1 MEDKKIDIIIDT
13 DPGVDDAIALLYA
26 FKSECFNIKL
36 ISSAGGNGPIENITS
51 NAIHITELF
60 NEEIPVVEG
69 SPTPLVR
76 PAKYATNAQGKSGLG
91 DYSYNKKKLK
101 HHPIEGEACDV
112 IYQTLK
118 SSKCEK
124 CNEVVSNIVANAV
137 ATIGENLQVRRGKT
151 ITVDNGL
158 IVSYVHTAIAPGL
171 GKIGVLVALKS
182 DASQDKLEELG
193 KGIAMHIAATKPEFL
208 TEADVPATKIDSEKE
223 IARELAKKSGKP
235 DNIVEKMVEG
245 RVKKYYEENVLLNQ
259 AYIMDGNKKISD
271 LLKDFEKETG
281 KKVEIQEYVFFVLG
295 EGIEKQTADFADE
308 VASMVNKA

>member
-1 MEDKKIDIIIDT
+1 MANADLIKKLRENTGCGMADCNKALKENNDDYEKAVEWLRKKGLSSAAKKSSRVTAEGVVGIENDGKKATILEVNSET
-13 DPGVDDAIALLYA
+13 DFVARNEKFQDLVKNLL
-26 FKSECFNIKL
+26 KISLNIKEDDTYKF
-36 ISSAGGNGPIENITS
+36 AE
-51 NAIHITELF
+51 
-60 NEEIPVVEG
+60 
-69 SPTPLVR
+69 
-76 PAKYATNAQGKSGLG
+76 
-91 DYSYNKKKLK
+91 
-101 HHPIEGEACDV
+101 
-112 IYQTLK
+112 TLK

-124 CNEVVSNIVANAV
+124 CNEVVSDIVANAV
-137 ATIGENLQVRRGKT
+137 ATIGENLQIRRGKT
-151 ITVDNGL
+151 LSVDNGL

-245 RVKKYYEENVLLNQ
+245 RVKKFYEENVLLNQ
-259 AYIMDGNKKISD
+259 VYIMDSNKKISD

>member
-1 MEDKKIDIIIDT
+1 MANADLIKKLRENTGCGMADCNKALKENNDDYEKAVEWLRKKGLSSAAKKSSRVTAEGVVGIENDGKKATILEVNSET
-13 DPGVDDAIALLYA
+13 DFVARNEKFQDLVKNLL
-26 FKSECFNIKL
+26 KISLNIKEDDTYKF
-36 ISSAGGNGPIENITS
+36 AE
-51 NAIHITELF
+51 
-60 NEEIPVVEG
+60 
-69 SPTPLVR
+69 
-76 PAKYATNAQGKSGLG
+76 
-91 DYSYNKKKLK
+91 
-101 HHPIEGEACDV
+101 
-112 IYQTLK
+112 TLK

-124 CNEVVSNIVANAV
+124 CNEVVSDIVANAV
-137 ATIGENLQVRRGKT
+137 ATIGENLQIRRGKT
-151 ITVDNGL
+151 LSVDNGL

-208 TEADVPATKIDSEKE
+208 TEADVPATKINSEKE

>member
-1 MEDKKIDIIIDT
+1 MANSDLIKKLRENTGCGMADCNKALKENNDDYEKAVEWLRKKGLSSAAKKSSRVTAEGVVGIENDGKKATILEVNSET
-13 DPGVDDAIALLYA
+13 DFVARNEKFQDLVKNLL
-26 FKSECFNIKL
+26 KISLNIKEDDTYKF
-36 ISSAGGNGPIENITS
+36 AE
-51 NAIHITELF
+51 
-60 NEEIPVVEG
+60 
-69 SPTPLVR
+69 
-76 PAKYATNAQGKSGLG
+76 
-91 DYSYNKKKLK
+91 
-101 HHPIEGEACDV
+101 
-112 IYQTLK
+112 TLK

-124 CNEVVSNIVANAV
+124 CNEVVSDIVANAV
-137 ATIGENLQVRRGKT
+137 ATIGENLQIRRGKT
-151 ITVDNGL
+151 LSVDNGL

>member
-1 MEDKKIDIIIDT
+1 MANADLIKKLRENTGCGMSDCNKALKENNDDYEKAVEWLRKKGLSSAAKKSSRVTAEGVVGIDNDGKKASILEVNSET
-13 DPGVDDAIALLYA
+13 DFVARNEKFQDLVKNLL
-26 FKSECFNIKL
+26 KISLNIK
-36 ISSAGGNGPIENITS
+36 EN
-51 NAIHITELF
+51 
-60 NEEIPVVEG
+60 
-69 SPTPLVR
+69 
-76 PAKYATNAQGKSGLG
+76 
-91 DYSYNKKKLK
+91 
-101 HHPIEGEACDV
+101 DV
-112 IYQTLK
+112 YKFAETLK

-124 CNEVVSNIVANAV
+124 CNEVVSDIVANAV
-137 ATIGENLQVRRGKT
+137 ATIGENLQIRRGKT

-245 RVKKYYEENVLLNQ
+245 RVKKFYEENVLLNQ

>member
-1 MEDKKIDIIIDT
+1 MANADLIKKLRENTGCGMADCNKALKENNDDYEKAVEWLRKKGLSSAAKKSSRVTAEGVVGIDNDGKKATILEVNSET
-13 DPGVDDAIALLYA
+13 DFVARNEKFQDLVKNLL
-26 FKSECFNIKL
+26 KISLNIKEDDTYKF
-36 ISSAGGNGPIENITS
+36 AE
-51 NAIHITELF
+51 
-60 NEEIPVVEG
+60 
-69 SPTPLVR
+69 
-76 PAKYATNAQGKSGLG
+76 
-91 DYSYNKKKLK
+91 
-101 HHPIEGEACDV
+101 
-112 IYQTLK
+112 TLK

-124 CNEVVSNIVANAV
+124 CNEVVSDIVANAV
-137 ATIGENLQVRRGKT
+137 ATIGENLQIRRGKT
-151 ITVDNGL
+151 LSVDNGL

>member
-1 MEDKKIDIIIDT
+1 MANADLIKKLRENTGCGMADCNKALKENNDDYEKAVEWLRKKGLSSAAKKSSRVTAEGVVGIENDGKKATILEVNSET
-13 DPGVDDAIALLYA
+13 DFVARNEKFQDLVKNLL
-26 FKSECFNIKL
+26 KISLNIKEDDTYKF
-36 ISSAGGNGPIENITS
+36 AE
-51 NAIHITELF
+51 
-60 NEEIPVVEG
+60 
-69 SPTPLVR
+69 
-76 PAKYATNAQGKSGLG
+76 
-91 DYSYNKKKLK
+91 
-101 HHPIEGEACDV
+101 
-112 IYQTLK
+112 TLK

>member
-1 MEDKKIDIIIDT
+1 MANTDLIKKLRENTGCGMSDCNKALKENNDDYEKAVEWLRKKGLSSAAKKSSRVTAEGVVGIDNDGKKASILEVNSET
-13 DPGVDDAIALLYA
+13 DFVARNEKFQDLVKNLL
-26 FKSECFNIKL
+26 KISLNIK
-36 ISSAGGNGPIENITS
+36 EN
-51 NAIHITELF
+51 
-60 NEEIPVVEG
+60 
-69 SPTPLVR
+69 
-76 PAKYATNAQGKSGLG
+76 
-91 DYSYNKKKLK
+91 
-101 HHPIEGEACDV
+101 DV
-112 IYQTLK
+112 YKFAETLK

-124 CNEVVSNIVANAV
+124 CNEVVSDIVANAV
-137 ATIGENLQVRRGKT
+137 ATIGENLQIRRGKT

-259 AYIMDGNKKISD
+259 AYIMDSNKKISD

>member
-1 MEDKKIDIIIDT
+1 MANADLIKKLRENTGCGMSDCNKALKENNDDYEKAVEWLRKKGLSSAAKKSSRVTAEGVVGIDNDGKKASILEVNSET
-13 DPGVDDAIALLYA
+13 DFVARNEKFQDLVKNLL
-26 FKSECFNIKL
+26 KISLNIK
-36 ISSAGGNGPIENITS
+36 EN
-51 NAIHITELF
+51 
-60 NEEIPVVEG
+60 
-69 SPTPLVR
+69 
-76 PAKYATNAQGKSGLG
+76 
-91 DYSYNKKKLK
+91 
-101 HHPIEGEACDV
+101 DV
-112 IYQTLK
+112 YKFAETLK
-118 SSKCEK
+118 YSKCEK
-124 CNEVVSNIVANAV
+124 CNEVVSDIVANAV
-137 ATIGENLQVRRGKT
+137 ATIGENLQIRRGKT

-295 EGIEKQTADFADE
+295 EGIEKQTTDFADE

>member
-1 MEDKKIDIIIDT
+1 MANADLIKKLRENTGCGMADCNKALKENNDDYEKAVEWLRKKGLSSAAKKSSRVTAEGVVGIDNDGKKASILEVNSET
-13 DPGVDDAIALLYA
+13 DFVARNEKFQDLVKNLL
-26 FKSECFNIKL
+26 KISLNIK
-36 ISSAGGNGPIENITS
+36 EN
-51 NAIHITELF
+51 
-60 NEEIPVVEG
+60 
-69 SPTPLVR
+69 
-76 PAKYATNAQGKSGLG
+76 
-91 DYSYNKKKLK
+91 
-101 HHPIEGEACDV
+101 DV
-112 IYQTLK
+112 YKFAETLK

-124 CNEVVSNIVANAV
+124 CNEVVSDIVANAV
-137 ATIGENLQVRRGKT
+137 ATIGENLQIRRGKT

-295 EGIEKQTADFADE
+295 EGIEKQTTDFADE

>member
-1 MEDKKIDIIIDT
+1 MANADLIKKLRENTGCGMADCNKALKENNDDYEKAVEWLRKKGLSSAAKKSSRVTAEGVVGIDNDGKKASILEVNSET
-13 DPGVDDAIALLYA
+13 DFVARNEKFQDLVKNLL
-26 FKSECFNIKL
+26 KISLNIK
-36 ISSAGGNGPIENITS
+36 EN
-51 NAIHITELF
+51 
-60 NEEIPVVEG
+60 
-69 SPTPLVR
+69 
-76 PAKYATNAQGKSGLG
+76 
-91 DYSYNKKKLK
+91 
-101 HHPIEGEACDV
+101 DV
-112 IYQTLK
+112 YKFAETLK

-124 CNEVVSNIVANAV
+124 CNEVVSDIVANAV
-137 ATIGENLQVRRGKT
+137 ATIGENLQIRRGKT

>member
-1 MEDKKIDIIIDT
+1 MANADLIKKLRENTGCGMSDCNKALKENNDDYEKAVEWLRKKGLSSAAKKSSRVTAEGVVGIDNDGKKASILEVNSET
-13 DPGVDDAIALLYA
+13 DFVARNEKFQDLVKNLL
-26 FKSECFNIKL
+26 KISLNIK
-36 ISSAGGNGPIENITS
+36 EN
-51 NAIHITELF
+51 
-60 NEEIPVVEG
+60 
-69 SPTPLVR
+69 
-76 PAKYATNAQGKSGLG
+76 
-91 DYSYNKKKLK
+91 
-101 HHPIEGEACDV
+101 DV
-112 IYQTLK
+112 YKFAETLK

-124 CNEVVSNIVANAV
+124 CNEVVSDIVANAV
-137 ATIGENLQVRRGKT
+137 ATIGENLQIRRGKT

>member
-1 MEDKKIDIIIDT
+1 MANADLIKKLRENTGCGMADCNKALKENNDDYEKAVEWLRKKGLSSAAKKSSRVTAEGVVGIDNDGKKASILEVNSET
-13 DPGVDDAIALLYA
+13 DFVARNEKFQDLVKNLL
-26 FKSECFNIKL
+26 KISLNIK
-36 ISSAGGNGPIENITS
+36 EN
-51 NAIHITELF
+51 
-60 NEEIPVVEG
+60 
-69 SPTPLVR
+69 
-76 PAKYATNAQGKSGLG
+76 
-91 DYSYNKKKLK
+91 
-101 HHPIEGEACDV
+101 DV
-112 IYQTLK
+112 YKFAETLK

-124 CNEVVSNIVANAV
+124 CNEVVSDIVANAV
-137 ATIGENLQVRRGKT
+137 VTIGENLQIRRGKT

>member
-1 MEDKKIDIIIDT
+1 MANADLIKKLRENTGCGMSDCNKALKENNDDYEKAVEWLRKKGLSSAAKKSSRVTAEGVVGIDNDGKKASILEVNSET
-13 DPGVDDAIALLYA
+13 DFVARNEKFQDLVKNLL
-26 FKSECFNIKL
+26 KISLNIK
-36 ISSAGGNGPIENITS
+36 EN
-51 NAIHITELF
+51 
-60 NEEIPVVEG
+60 
-69 SPTPLVR
+69 
-76 PAKYATNAQGKSGLG
+76 
-91 DYSYNKKKLK
+91 
-101 HHPIEGEACDV
+101 DV
-112 IYQTLK
+112 YKFAETLK

-124 CNEVVSNIVANAV
+124 CNEVVSDIVANAV
-137 ATIGENLQVRRGKT
+137 ATIGENLQIRRGKT

-245 RVKKYYEENVLLNQ
+245 RVKKFYEENVLLNQ

-295 EGIEKQTADFADE
+295 EGIEKQTTDFADE